1 MPPPDLGSIDC
12 NLTGPIV
19 AGSYQ
24 TCVLTYTAGF
34 SGIDDTGSLKIVM
47 RYATDAGAPQ
57 FDHPQAPN
65 YTTAVASNDAV
76 LLLRYDI
83 KDNVRPWGKTLYV
96 KVVQGYL
103 RQGDQIRITIGDASG
118 GSPGWRM
125 QTFREETLEL
135 RLLVDRYATYVYER
149 VPNPPELNIVAG
161 EPVRLV
167 AAAPSLARPG
177 EPIIVRWKL
186 EDLWGNPVGEPRQL
200 EHPGFE
206 AAGRHTVAVRDEE
219 SGLEGESNPIVVGEG
234 DGYGRFWADLHGQS
248 EETIGSNTIDDY
260 FRFGRDWAFLDAC
273 AHQGNDFQITETFW
287 RKIQATTREFY
298 QPGRFVTFP
307 GWEWSGNTGL
317 GGDRNVLYREEGGII
332 SRSCRALV
340 PDDEADEA
348 DSANVEDLF
357 DRLEGSDPPSMLIA
371 HVGGRYADLARHREG
386 LELAVE
392 VHSAWGTF
400 EWMLDDAFSRG
411 YRVAIVGNS
420 DGHKGRPGASYPG
433 AGRFGSYGGLT
444 CILAERLDRESVWEA
459 YQARRVYATT
469 GARIWLDVVADDGV
483 RMGEVL
489 EAPDHRPE
497 FRVTVH
503 GTAPIE
509 RVEFRNGMR
518 VLRTLRPYAAADLG
532 NRVKVLWEGAEVR
545 GRGRQVSWDG
555 GLRVTGNRIRGFE
568 TVNFLNPERPC
579 RQTGPRRLEWQSIT
593 TGATQGV
600 ILDLEKRGGSLEF
613 RSEQKNFR
621 LRLGD
626 LGARG
631 RTFRAGGLGKQV
643 SVYRLPEAGGAR
655 SLEFT
660 FRPAARQLHSGD
672 NPLYV
677 CVVQED
683 GHMAWSSPV
692 YVVRS

>member
-1 MPPPDLGSIDC
+1 M
-12 NLTGPIV
+12 
-19 AGSYQ
+19 
-24 TCVLTYTAGF
+24 
-34 SGIDDTGSLKIVM
+34 
-47 RYATDAGAPQ
+47 
-57 FDHPQAPN
+57 
-65 YTTAVASNDAV
+65 
-76 LLLRYDI
+76 
-83 KDNVRPWGKTLYV
+83 
-96 KVVQGYL
+96 
-103 RQGDQIRITIGDASG
+103 
-118 GSPGWRM
+118 
-125 QTFREETLEL
+125 
-135 RLLVDRYATYVYER
+135 
-149 VPNPPELNIVAG
+149 
-161 EPVRLV
+161 
-167 AAAPSLARPG
+167 
-177 EPIIVRWKL
+177 
-186 EDLWGNPVGEPRQL
+186 
-200 EHPGFE
+200 
-206 AAGRHTVAVRDEE
+206 
-219 SGLEGESNPIVVGEG
+219 
-234 DGYGRFWADLHGQS
+234 
-248 EETIGSNTIDDY
+248 
-260 FRFGRDWAFLDAC
+260 
-273 AHQGNDFQITETFW
+273 
-287 RKIQATTREFY
+287 
-298 QPGRFVTFP
+298 
-307 GWEWSGNTGL
+307 
-317 GGDRNVLYREEGGII
+317 LYREEGGII

-340 PDDEADEA
+340 PDDEADEP

-386 LELAVE
+386 LEPAVE

-469 GARIWLDVVADDGV
+469 GTRIWLDVVADDGV

-532 NRVKVLWEGAEVR
+532 NRVKVLWAGAEVR

-568 TVNFLNPERPC
+568 TVNFLNLERPC

-643 SVYRLPEAGGAR
+643 SVYRLPEGGGAR